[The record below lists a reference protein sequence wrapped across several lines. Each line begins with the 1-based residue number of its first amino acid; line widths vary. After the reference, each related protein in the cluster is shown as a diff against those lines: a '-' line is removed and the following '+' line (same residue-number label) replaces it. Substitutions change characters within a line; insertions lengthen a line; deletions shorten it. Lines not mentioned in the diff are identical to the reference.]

1 MAVNK
6 FMKIK
11 KPFVKVKQRYDS
23 FLKRRP
29 HRSFRQTRRR
39 DYARSLKLPGYIAFT
54 NYVTRTIWINRKTF
68 GFLGILYALMT
79 VLLVGIASQ
88 DLFSTMA
95 NTINTTSG
103 DLFASGFGQIGKA
116 GLLFVTATTGGLSQP
131 LTESQQIYAGIITL
145 LTWMTSVWLLRNI
158 MAGHKVKMRDG
169 LYSAGSPIVS
179 TFIIALV
186 FIIQLLPLALAFI
199 GYAAASA
206 TGLLDSGVEA
216 MLFWIAAGMLAVLS
230 IYWSTSTF
238 FALVIVTLPGMYP
251 YRALKTAGDI
261 VVGRR
266 LRILLRL
273 VWMVIMVI
281 LTWAI
286 IMIPI
291 IMLDVWIKSFWTA
304 IAWVPTIPIMLLVLG
319 AFTII
324 WISSY
329 IYLLYRKV
337 VADDAQPA

>member
-6 FMKIK
+6 FNKIK

-116 GLLFVTATTGGLSQP
+116 GLLFVTAATGGLSQP

-216 MLFWIAAGMLAVLS
+216 MLFWIAAGLLAVLS

-238 FALVIVTLPGMYP
+238 FAMVIVTLPGMYP

-273 VWMVIMVI
+273 IWMVFMVI
-281 LTWAI
+281 FTWAI

-304 IAWVPTIPIMLLVLG
+304 IAWVPTIPILLLVLG

>member
-1 MAVNK
+1 MAVKK
-6 FMKIK
+6 FNKIK
-11 KPFVKVKQRYDS
+11 KPFAKVKQRYDS

-39 DYARSLKLPGYIAFT
+39 DYVRSLKLPGYIAFT
-54 NYVTRTIWINRKTF
+54 NYVTKTIWTNRKTF

-79 VLLVGIASQ
+79 LLLVGVASQ

-116 GLLFVTATTGGLSQP
+116 GLLFVTAATGGLSQP

-158 MAGHKVKMRDG
+158 MAGHKVKLRDG

-179 TFIIALV
+179 TFIVALV

-216 MLFWIAAGMLAVLS
+216 MLFWIAAGLLAVLS

-273 VWMVIMVI
+273 IWMVLIVI

>member
-116 GLLFVTATTGGLSQP
+116 GLLFVTAATGGLSQP

-304 IAWVPTIPIMLLVLG
+304 IAWVPTIPVLLLVLG
-319 AFTII
+319 SFTII
-324 WISSY
+324 WVSSY

-337 VADDAQPA
+337 VADDAQPV

>member
-6 FMKIK
+6 FNKIK

-39 DYARSLKLPGYIAFT
+39 DYVRSLKLPGYIAFT

-216 MLFWIAAGMLAVLS
+216 MLFWIAAGLLAVLS

-238 FALVIVTLPGMYP
+238 FAMVIVTLPGMYP

-273 VWMVIMVI
+273 IWMVFMVI
-281 LTWAI
+281 FTWAI

-304 IAWVPTIPIMLLVLG
+304 IAWVPTIPILLLVLG